1 MWKDWIRPFVR
12 PLPQWSTVAVAPPQ
26 QAVTATLRWDG
37 KSADVTADH
46 TVAALMPLVIASS
59 LDAGQR
65 PVLEYRDSATG
76 RLLGVLRLART
87 ASVAAENTSLALY
100 HVAAGEHRC
109 LGWPRRPWNTWLQN
123 RLMLKNRSSQHLTM
137 EPAAVQQLMIAYLCP
152 RPVVLVSVG
161 APGHQNIFPMD
172 LIGPLQRSGLFSLA
186 LRSTNVS
193 MPVMREARRVAL
205 SSIPATMKA
214 VVYKLSEHHK
224 QPLPDWNALPFPVR
238 PSREF
243 GIPAVAA
250 ALRIQELTIVHS
262 QEVGSHTF
270 FLGRITSD
278 ENLAEGAQLH
288 HTAGFH
294 QAYRRRQGMPF
305 TEV

>member
-1 MWKDWIRPFVR
+1 MWKDWIRPFLR

-26 QAVTATLRWDG
+26 QMVTATLRWDG

-46 TVAALMPLVIASS
+46 TVASLKPLVIATSI
-59 LDAGQR
+59 DAGQG
-65 PVLEYRDSATG
+65 PVIEYCDSATG
-76 RLLGVLRLART
+76 RLLGVLRLAQK
-87 ASVAAENTSLALY
+87 ASVITETTSLTLY
-100 HVAAGEHRC
+100 DVAAGEHRC
-109 LGWPRRPWNTWLQN
+109 LAWPRRPWNTWLQN
-123 RLMLKNRSSQHLTM
+123 RLMQKNQSAPHAGL

-152 RPVVLVSVG
+152 RPVILVSVD

-193 MPVMREARRVAL
+193 MPVMREMRRVVL

-214 VVYKLSEHHK
+214 VVYKLSAHHK
-224 QPLPDWNALPFPVR
+224 QPLMDWNALPFPAR
-238 PSREF
+238 LSREF

-250 ALRIQELTIVHS
+250 ALRVQELDIVHS
-262 QEVGSHTF
+262 QEIGSHMF
-270 FLGRITSD
+270 FLGRVISD
-278 ENLAEGAQLH
+278 EHLADGTQLH

-294 QAYRRRQGMPF
+294 QAYRRRLDMPLA
-305 TEV
+305 EV

>member
-12 PLPQWSTVAVAPPQ
+12 PLPQWSVVAVAPPQ
-26 QAVTATLRWDG
+26 QAVIATLRWDG
-37 KSADVTADH
+37 QSADVTADH
-46 TVAALMPLVIASS
+46 TVASLKPLAIATSV
-59 LDAGQR
+59 DAGQC
-65 PVLEYRDSATG
+65 PVLEYRDSATE

-87 ASVAAENTSLALY
+87 ASIAAENISLTLY

-109 LGWPRRPWNTWLQN
+109 LGWPRHPWNVWLQN
-123 RLMLKNRSSQHLTM
+123 RLMRKNRASNHLNM
-137 EPAAVQQLMIAYLCP
+137 EPAVAQQLMIAYLCP
-152 RPVVLVSVG
+152 RPVVLVSVD
-161 APGHQNIFPMD
+161 APGHRNIFPMD

-193 MPVMREARRVAL
+193 VPTMREARRVAL

-214 VVYKLSEHHK
+214 VVYKLAAHHK
-224 QPLPDWNALPFPVR
+224 QPLSDWSELPFPVR

-250 ALRIQELTIVHS
+250 ALHIRELAIVHS
-262 QEVGSHTF
+262 QEVGSHML
-270 FLGRITSD
+270 FLGRLVSD
-278 ENLAEGAQLH
+278 ESLAAGTQLH

-294 QAYRRRQGMPF
+294 QAWRRRRGVPF
-305 TEV
+305 AEV